1 MQKVVA
7 SVTALPTATL
17 LISVLC
23 IILSSDNGESSKPA
37 DGSPLSTTLYFPDHR
52 LCFIFLNAEDLS
64 GLGMVPSFESRKLWR
79 ALQNTNTVSTS
90 RYLWSESHCREKL
103 LPVLGVDA
111 TQKSL
116 SEDQGHILEG
126 SDLRKPEELLEVSS
140 FHLHHCKALIQTK
153 LSGTSGSRQGS
164 LITYSLF
171 LKTPLQGNGH
181 YITIPQKKIFT
192 PRNLK
197 MALFN
202 NNVC

>member
-1 MQKVVA
+1 MEDGEWGFQGVLGTYPGF
-7 SVTALPTATL
+7 SS
-17 LISVLC
+17 IS
-23 IILSSDNGESSKPA
+23 SNTR
-37 DGSPLSTTLYFPDHR
+37 SPLCS
-52 LCFIFLNAEDLS
+52 
-64 GLGMVPSFESRKLWR
+64 
-79 ALQNTNTVSTS
+79 Q
-90 RYLWSESHCREKL
+90 
-103 LPVLGVDA
+103 
-111 TQKSL
+111 
-116 SEDQGHILEG
+116 
-126 SDLRKPEELLEVSS
+126 
-140 FHLHHCKALIQTK
+140 

>member
-1 MQKVVA
+1 MGVRSGTYPGFS
-7 SVTALPTATL
+7 SVSSNTL
-17 LISVLC
+17 
-23 IILSSDNGESSKPA
+23 
-37 DGSPLSTTLYFPDHR
+37 SPLS
-52 LCFIFLNAEDLS
+52 S
-64 GLGMVPSFESRKLWR
+64 
-79 ALQNTNTVSTS
+79 Q
-90 RYLWSESHCREKL
+90 
-103 LPVLGVDA
+103 
-111 TQKSL
+111 
-116 SEDQGHILEG
+116 
-126 SDLRKPEELLEVSS
+126 
-140 FHLHHCKALIQTK
+140 